1 MVDLLFFTNFLWHF
15 LSSKIFIFNKNISM
29 LKNLSAF
36 LILNIIFITYASAQ
50 PNATLPAK
58 LATTT
63 LLKTPVGT
71 VAQTNGLKTGSIT
84 VAVDTTIRVNPKYAY
99 LAIDLAQVTG
109 SNQMDFLNGNNIFW
123 IFDKAGKE
131 VKIPFEVLKSVKAP
145 MESNG
150 IVDLKFR
157 IPYRLKTD
165 KNNYTIHYRW
175 ESKDKSRN
183 MDFLTTK

>member
-1 MVDLLFFTNFLWHF
+1 
-15 LSSKIFIFNKNISM
+15 M
-29 LKNLSAF
+29 LKSL
-36 LILNIIFITYASAQ
+36 LIAMFMCIGFITSINAQ
-50 PNATLPAK
+50 PNSTLPPKIAG
-58 LATTT
+58 TV
-63 LLKTPVGT
+63 LLKTPIGT
-71 VAQTNGLKTGSIT
+71 IAQANGIKTGLIT
-84 VAVDTTIRVNPKYAY
+84 VAVDTNIRVNPKYAY

-123 IFDKAGKE
+123 VFDKAGKE
-131 VKIPFEVLKSVKAP
+131 VKIPLEVLKSVKAA
-145 MESNG
+145 MESTG

-183 MDFLTTK
+183 MDFLMTK

>member
-1 MVDLLFFTNFLWHF
+1 MFKASLFLFFVGLFTNA
-15 LSSKIFIFNKNISM
+15 IS
-29 LKNLSAF
+29 
-36 LILNIIFITYASAQ
+36 Q
-50 PNATLPAK
+50 PNSTLPPKIAG
-58 LATTT
+58 TVV
-63 LLKTPVGT
+63 LKTPVGT
-71 VAQTNGLKTGSIT
+71 VAQANGLKSGLIT
-84 VAVDTTIRVNPKYAY
+84 VAVDTNIRVNPKYAY

-123 IFDKAGKE
+123 VFNKAGKE
-131 VKIPFEVLKSVKAP
+131 VKIPLEVLKSVKAA
-145 MESNG
+145 MESTG

>member
-1 MVDLLFFTNFLWHF
+1 MC
-15 LSSKIFIFNKNISM
+15 IG
-29 LKNLSAF
+29 
-36 LILNIIFITYASAQ
+36 FITRIVAQ
-50 PNATLPAK
+50 SNSTLPLKVAG
-58 LATTT
+58 TTV
-63 LLKTPVGT
+63 LKTPTGT
-71 VAQTNGLKTGSIT
+71 IAQTNGLKCALIT
-84 VAVDTTIRVNPKYAY
+84 VAVDTAIRVNPKYAY
-99 LAIDLAQVTG
+99 LAIDLTQVTG

-131 VKIPFEVLKSVKAP
+131 VKIPLEVLKSVKAP

>member
-1 MVDLLFFTNFLWHF
+1 MLKCSILLLFVSLFTN
-15 LSSKIFIFNKNISM
+15 
-29 LKNLSAF
+29 
-36 LILNIIFITYASAQ
+36 ASAQ
-50 PNATLPAK
+50 PNSTLPPKIAG
-58 LATTT
+58 TVV
-63 LLKTPVGT
+63 LKTPVGT
-71 VAQTNGLKTGSIT
+71 IAQANGLKSGLIT
-84 VAVDTTIRVNPKYAY
+84 VAVDTNIRVNPKYAF
-99 LAIDLAQVTG
+99 LAIDLSQVTG

-123 IFDKAGKE
+123 VFDKAGKE
-131 VKIPFEVLKSVKAP
+131 VKIPFEVLKSVKAA
-145 MESNG
+145 MESTG

>member
-1 MVDLLFFTNFLWHF
+1 MFKYFFSLLSIGIGFCTTSN
-15 LSSKIFIFNKNISM
+15 
-29 LKNLSAF
+29 
-36 LILNIIFITYASAQ
+36 AQ
-50 PNATLPAK
+50 PNSTLPPKIAG
-58 LATTT
+58 TVV
-63 LLKTPVGT
+63 LKTPVGT
-71 VAQTNGLKTGSIT
+71 IAQANGLKSGLIT
-84 VAVDTTIRVNPKYAY
+84 VAVDTNIRVNPKYAY
-99 LAIDLAQVTG
+99 LAIDLSQVTG

-123 IFDKAGKE
+123 VFDKAGKE
-131 VKIPFEVLKSVKAP
+131 VKIPLEVLKSVKAA

-150 IVDLKFR
+150 VVDLKFR

>member
-1 MVDLLFFTNFLWHF
+1 
-15 LSSKIFIFNKNISM
+15 
-29 LKNLSAF
+29 
-36 LILNIIFITYASAQ
+36 
-50 PNATLPAK
+50 
-58 LATTT
+58 
-63 LLKTPVGT
+63 
-71 VAQTNGLKTGSIT
+71 
-84 VAVDTTIRVNPKYAY
+84 
-99 LAIDLAQVTG
+99 
-109 SNQMDFLNGNNIFW
+109 
-123 IFDKAGKE
+123 
-131 VKIPFEVLKSVKAP
+131 

>member
-1 MVDLLFFTNFLWHF
+1 MF
-15 LSSKIFIFNKNISM
+15 KNV
-29 LKNLSAF
+29 LAF
-36 LILNIIFITYASAQ
+36 VILNILFITCASAQ
-50 PNATLPAK
+50 LNSTLPPKIAG
-58 LATTT
+58 TV
-63 LLKTPVGT
+63 LLKTPMGT
-71 VAQTNGLKTGSIT
+71 IAQANGLKSGLIT
-84 VAVDTTIRVNPKYAY
+84 VAVDTNVRVNPKYAF
-99 LAIDLAQVTG
+99 LAIELSQVTG
-109 SNQMDFLNGNNIFW
+109 SNQIDFLNGNNMFW

>member
-1 MVDLLFFTNFLWHF
+1 MFKYFFSLLSIGIGFCTTSNAQTN
-15 LSSKIFIFNKNISM
+15 S
-29 LKNLSAF
+29 
-36 LILNIIFITYASAQ
+36 
-50 PNATLPAK
+50 TLPPKIAG
-58 LATTT
+58 TVV
-63 LLKTPVGT
+63 LKTPVGT
-71 VAQTNGLKTGSIT
+71 IAQANGLKSGLIT
-84 VAVDTTIRVNPKYAY
+84 VAVDTNIRVNPKYAY
-99 LAIDLAQVTG
+99 LAIDLSQVTG

-123 IFDKAGKE
+123 VFDKAGKE
-131 VKIPFEVLKSVKAP
+131 VKIPLEVLKSVKAA

-150 IVDLKFR
+150 VVDLKFR

>member
-1 MVDLLFFTNFLWHF
+1 MLKCSILLLFVGLFTNA
-15 LSSKIFIFNKNISM
+15 I
-29 LKNLSAF
+29 
-36 LILNIIFITYASAQ
+36 AQ
-50 PNATLPAK
+50 PNSTLPPKIAG
-58 LATTT
+58 TVV
-63 LLKTPVGT
+63 LKTPVGT
-71 VAQTNGLKTGSIT
+71 IAQANGLKSGLIT
-84 VAVDTTIRVNPKYAY
+84 VAVDTNIRVNPKYAF
-99 LAIDLAQVTG
+99 LAIDLSQVTG

-123 IFDKAGKE
+123 VFDKAGKE
-131 VKIPFEVLKSVKAP
+131 VKIPLEVLKSVKAA